1 MLDDSAATPA
11 TFADATWDDLAPR
24 YAALAVT
31 PPDRGTLTAWLG
43 RWSALEEALGE
54 AMALATIAHTTDT
67 ENAAKEAAFLRF
79 TSEISPKLE
88 EQHVRLGRQLTA
100 VDGHPPE
107 LATTIRRFRNTAAL
121 FRAENVPLEAEAAR
135 LKAQYNRLTGGMTAR
150 WQGEDLPLPRLA
162 PFLLSHDR
170 AVRERAFRL
179 QAAPYIAARDQLAD
193 VFDRLYAVRVA
204 MARNAGF
211 ASYRDYV
218 HQAKHRFDYTP
229 SHCERFHDGVERAVM
244 PAVARMRA
252 RRRTMMGLPALRPWD
267 LGVDP
272 EGRPPL
278 HPFDD
283 VSMLVA
289 GARRIF
295 DRLDP
300 TLGRYFAVMADEGLL
315 DLDSRRGKRPGGY
328 CTSLPHR
335 GRPFI
340 FMNAAGVH
348 GDVETLMHESGHA
361 FHTFE
366 ARHLPYTFQRHPGME
381 MAETA
386 SMSMELLTAPY
397 LAKTSGG
404 YYSDAD
410 AGRARREHLEGIL
423 ELLPHVAAI
432 DAFQHWLYTSGEG
445 HDRDARDDAWVR
457 IQGRFGVGI
466 EWEGVEQERRARWLR
481 QLHVFLYPFYYIEYG
496 LAQLAALQVWRNALT
511 DRASALA
518 SYREALALGAT
529 RPLPELLAAAGA
541 SLVFDPAPMAALVTL
556 VEVQIAELP
565 A

>member
-1 MLDDSAATPA
+1 MPDDAAVTPA
-11 TFADATWDDLAPR
+11 TFAHATWDDVRPR
-24 YAALAVT
+24 YEALAAS
-31 PPDRGTLTAWLG
+31 PPEPATLATWLG
-43 RWSALEEALGE
+43 RWSVLEEALGE
-54 AMALATIAHTTDT
+54 AMALASIAHTTDT
-67 ENAAKEAAFLRF
+67 ENAEKEAAALRF
-79 TSEISPKLE
+79 TSEIRPRVE
-88 EQHVRLGRQLTA
+88 EQHVRLGRQLA
-100 VDGHPPE
+100 ALDGHPAS
-107 LATTIRRFRNTAAL
+107 LATTVHRFRNAAAL
-121 FRAENVPLEAEAAR
+121 FRAENVPLEAETAR
-135 LKAQYNRLTGGMTAR
+135 LNAQYNRLTGGMTVR
-150 WQGEDLPLPRLA
+150 WEGEDLPLPRLA

-170 AVRERAFRL
+170 DVRERAFRL
-179 QAAPYIAARDQLAD
+179 QSAPYVAARDQLAEL
-193 VFDRLYAVRVA
+193 FDRMYAVRVA
-204 MARNAGF
+204 IAANAGF
-211 ASYRDYV
+211 ASYRDYA

-229 SHCERFHDGVERAVM
+229 ADCERFHDAVERAVV
-244 PAVARMRA
+244 PAVARLRA
-252 RRRTMMGLPALRPWD
+252 RRRQTMRLPALRPWD

-278 HPFDD
+278 RPFDD
-283 VSMLVA
+283 VSALIA

-300 TLGRYFAVMADEGLL
+300 TLGRYFAVMADEELL
-315 DLDSRRGKRPGGY
+315 DLASRRGKRPGGY

-366 ARHLPYTFQRHPGME
+366 ARRLPYVFQRHPGAE

-397 LAKTSGG
+397 LARTAGG
-404 YYSDAD
+404 FYSEAD

-432 DAFQHWLYTSGEG
+432 DAFQHWLYTSGQG
-445 HDRDARDDAWVR
+445 QDRDARDAAWVR
-457 IQGRFGVGI
+457 IHARFDAGLDWDGI
-466 EWEGVEQERRARWLR
+466 ERERRARWLR

-496 LAQLAALQVWRNALT
+496 VAQLAALQVWRNALADPAT
-511 DRASALA
+511 ALA
-518 SYREALALGAT
+518 AYRDALALGAT
-529 RPLPELLAAAGA
+529 KPLPELLAAAGA
-541 SLVFDPAPMAALVTL
+541 RLVFDAEPMAALITL
-556 VEVQIAELP
+556 VEAQIAELP